1 MLTTSRAATQP
12 LRERLESL
20 PWALPYLI
28 FMWIFPLIG
37 VASASELFWTIWWQI
52 AFTAVY
58 AQTWVRSD
66 SAPVS
71 GSVDRAVIIT
81 IALICL
87 LAAVVVYISGVPL
100 MAAYCFPYLAAII
113 TFQLPRA
120 YIGRSSIVLGVAMVV
135 LLVST
140 YITGPRDVNMLIAP
154 GVTVIGYFMTA
165 KARQGV
171 EEDRAKAVAAADRV
185 EASKEGER
193 ARISADLHDVLGQT
207 LTAINVNA
215 QVGAKML
222 EAGREVEATQFLQQV
237 QHLSHQALADMRA
250 VVAATRQADINEELE
265 SARQLAKAAG
275 IALDIKDDG
284 HPPQGA
290 PNTVAAH
297 VLREGVANVVHH
309 SAASRIRIQISPTEL
324 SIIDNGRQK
333 KESHRQGTGLQKLR
347 ERAADVGELSWGQDQ
362 AGFRLHF
369 SLRKGESSDKRCRG

>member
-1 MLTTSRAATQP
+1 MLTKSRAATHP

-37 VASASELFWTIWWQI
+37 VASAAELFWTIAWQVV
-52 AFTAVY
+52 FTAVY
-58 AQTWVRSD
+58 VQTWVRSD

-71 GSVDRAVIIT
+71 GDVDRAVLIT
-81 IALICL
+81 IGLICL
-87 LAAVVVYISGVPL
+87 LAAVAVWISGVPL
-100 MAAYCFPYLAAII
+100 MAVYCFPYLAAII

-120 YIGRSSIVLGVAMVV
+120 HIGRASIVLAVATTV

-140 YITGPRDVNMLIAP
+140 YITGPRDVNMLAAP
-154 GVTVIGYFMTA
+154 GVVVIAYFMTA
-165 KARQGV
+165 KARQEV
-171 EEDRAKAVAAADRV
+171 EEDRARAVAAADRV

-215 QVGAKML
+215 QVGTKMV
-222 EAGREVEATQFLQQV
+222 EAGRTAEATQFLHQV

-250 VVAATRQADINEELE
+250 VVAATRRADINEEIE
-265 SARQLAKAAG
+265 SAKQLAKAAG
-275 IALDIKDDG
+275 ITLDIEDTG
-284 HPPQGA
+284 QPPQGA

-309 SAASRIRIQISPTEL
+309 SEASRIRIQISPTEL

-333 KESHRQGTGLQKLR
+333 KKSNRQGTGLRQLR
-347 ERAADVGELSWGQDQ
+347 ERAADLGELTWNQDQ
-362 AGFRLHF
+362 SGFRLHF
-369 SLRKGESSDKRCRG
+369 SLREAEKS

>member
-28 FMWIFPLIG
+28 FMWILPLIG

-71 GSVDRAVIIT
+71 GSVDRAVLIT

-222 EAGREVEATQFLQQV
+222 EAGREVEATQFLHQV

-275 IALDIKDDG
+275 I
-284 HPPQGA
+284 A